1 MLSKN
6 CEKDKKSRIGGMKKH
21 SSKWHVTRIADG
33 VLLLLLFFSGVPIFK
48 VKF

>member
-33 VLLLLLFFSGVPIFK
+33 VLLLLFFSGVPIFK